1 MMRSNARYAVTGGL
15 MIALAGCA
23 TLPQR
28 EATAFKTIASAD
40 SDSFDK
46 ATTRDLQSRTE
57 AAVIQSAATGISVET
72 TNCDQST
79 APASTVIDNTQCE
92 VTMTG
97 VDIPPLALVE
107 GAPHTRKLIKA
118 VASYAAAMAD
128 LAEAKDVA
136 AAKANVDA
144 AEKSIETLFTIS
156 GVGAPAAGFT
166 KAIAAI
172 AKGRMTQARRNA
184 LLVAAREADPA
195 IKIAADQ
202 LTQISKSI
210 KGNLLDSAV
219 VRLNRY
225 QSALDLAT
233 ETGKKLQAKYST
245 LSAGSGSAD
254 ARDQLRVMINA
265 EQARRVD
272 AGNALVRTVADIRLA
287 RGMEADFSG
296 LAKAHTALINAL
308 EKPEVGMTSAFD
320 GINSFLDAVSSAKG
334 D

>member
-1 MMRSNARYAVTGGL
+1 MRLNARNAIICAL
-15 MIALAGCA
+15 IIALAGCA

-40 SDSFDK
+40 ADSFGK
-46 ATTRDLQSRTE
+46 ATASDLRSRTE

-72 TNCDQST
+72 MNCDQST
-79 APASTVIDNTQCE
+79 APAGTMIDKTQCE
-92 VTMTG
+92 VKMTG
-97 VDIPPLALVE
+97 VGTPPLALVE
-107 GAPHTRKLIKA
+107 GAPRTRKLIKA
-118 VASYAAAMAD
+118 VATYAAAMAD

-156 GVGAPAAGFT
+156 GVAAPAAGFT

-172 AKGRMTQARRNA
+172 AKGRMTKARRNA
-184 LLVAAREADPA
+184 LLAAAREADPA
-195 IKIAADQ
+195 IKVAADQ
-202 LTQISKSI
+202 LTEISKSI
-210 KGNLLDSAV
+210 KGNVLDSAA

-225 QSALDLAT
+225 QSALDRAT
-233 ETGKKLQAKYST
+233 ETGKRLQAKYSA
-245 LSAGSGSAD
+245 LPAGAGRAD
-254 ARDQLRVMINA
+254 ARDQLRVMIDG

-272 AGNALVRTVADIRLA
+272 AGNALVRTAVDIRLA
-287 RGMEADFSG
+287 RGMETDFSG

-308 EKPEVGMTSAFD
+308 DKPEVGMTSAFD